1 MEIDVDRGS
10 WLQVAI
16 HYQVTHTILDII
28 LYCTLQGTCTELN
41 VVSLRGDKLL
51 RLLREVDAIA
61 NLPTGY
67 FEAKPRRAVGFDEVR
82 ADIIPNNLDEDI
94 KKGLADKGVP
104 LYEYDYG
111 LWDINS

>member
-28 LYCTLQGTCTELN
+28 LYCTLQWAGAELN
-41 VVSLRGDKLL
+41 VVALRGNKLL

-61 NLPTGY
+61 NLPDALIQTS
-67 FEAKPRRAVGFDEVR
+67 ELDVD
-82 ADIIPNNLDEDI
+82 NLFNCLKVELVEGDDLIQTIQE
-94 KKGLADKGVP
+94 
-104 LYEYDYG
+104 
-111 LWDINS
+111 LW